1 MRSRAYIG
9 LAGLAAVWMSA
20 IAVGPAAGATLF
32 SQTNLVSDLPGVAA
46 HQDADLVNPW
56 GIDFGPGGPIWIS
69 DNGTAKSTIYTGNGT
84 KVAVGGFPSIGVPGN
99 PTGVV
104 FNNTAGF
111 QVEPGK
117 KAAFIFGSEDG
128 SISAWN
134 PLNPS
139 ATAKVLPSSAV
150 YKGVTLGT
158 VPLGGLGQIPL
169 LYAANFN
176 SGKVDVFGS
185 DFSKIGSF
193 TDNTLPAGYAP
204 FNVQNIGGQL
214 YVTFAQQDADKHD
227 DVGGAGHGFID
238 IFNLDGTLAKR
249 FASNGP
255 LDSPWGLAMAP
266 AGFGDV
272 GGDLLVGN
280 FGDGTINVFDPGGTF
295 KGKLLG
301 KDGKPLTVEGL
312 WGLKFGDGAR
322 PTNNGPADTLFF
334 TAGIPD
340 HPGGELE
347 AHGLFG
353 TINAVPE
360 PGTYALL
367 GGGLA
372 FLVMLRKRISNSV

>member
-1 MRSRAYIG
+1 
-9 LAGLAAVWMSA
+9 
-20 IAVGPAAGATLF
+20 
-32 SQTNLVSDLPGVAA
+32 
-46 HQDADLVNPW
+46 LVNPW
-56 GIDFGPGGPIWIS
+56 GIDFGRGGPIWIS

-84 KVAVGGFPSIGVPGN
+84 KIAVGGFPSIGVPGN

-117 KAAFIFGSEDG
+117 TAAFIFGSEDG

-139 ATAKVLPSSAV
+139 ATTKVLPSNAV

-169 LYAANFN
+169 LYAANFR
-176 SGKVDVFGS
+176 SGQVDVFGS

-193 TDNTLPAGYAP
+193 TDHTLPAGYAP

-214 YVTFAQQDADKHD
+214 YVTFAQQDAAKHD
-227 DVGGAGHGFID
+227 DVAGAGHGFID
-238 IFNLDGTLAKR
+238 IFNLDGSFVRHFT
-249 FASNGP
+249 SGGP

-266 AGFGDV
+266 ATGFGQFS
-272 GGDLLVGN
+272 GDLLVGN
-280 FGDGTINVFDPGGTF
+280 FGDGSINAFKADGSSAGT
-295 KGKLLG
+295 LMG
-301 KDGKPLTVEGL
+301 KDGKPLTIEGL
-312 WGLKFGDGAR
+312 WGLKFGDGA
-322 PTNNGPADTLFF
+322 PGTKNGPADTLFF

-347 AHGLFG
+347 GHGLFG
-353 TINAVPE
+353 SINAVPE
-360 PGTYALL
+360 PGTYGLVA
-367 GGGLA
+367 GGLA
-372 FLVMLRKRISNSV
+372 FLVMLRKRISNPL

>member
-1 MRSRAYIG
+1 
-9 LAGLAAVWMSA
+9 MSA
-20 IAVGPAAGATLF
+20 IAAGPAAGATLF

-46 HQDADLVNPW
+46 HQDTDLVNPW

-69 DNGTAKSTIYTGNGT
+69 DNGTEKSTIYTGNGT

-139 ATAKVLPSSAV
+139 ATTKVLPSSAV
-150 YKGVTLGT
+150 YKGVTIGT

-193 TDNTLPAGYAP
+193 TDNTAPAGYAP

-214 YVTFAQQDADKHD
+214 YVTFAQQDVAGAGHD
-227 DVGGAGHGFID
+227 DVAGPGHGFID

-280 FGDGTINVFDPGGTF
+280 FGDGTINVFDPSSGTF

-301 KDGKPLTVEGL
+301 KDGNPITIEGL
-312 WGLKFGDGAR
+312 WGLKFGDGA
-322 PTNNGPADTLFF
+322 PLTKNGPADTLFF
-334 TAGIPD
+334 TAGIP
-340 HPGGELE
+340 GTGELE
-347 AHGLFG
+347 DHGLFG
-353 TINAVPE
+353 SIRVVPE

-372 FLVMLRKRISNSV
+372 FLLMLRKRISNPV